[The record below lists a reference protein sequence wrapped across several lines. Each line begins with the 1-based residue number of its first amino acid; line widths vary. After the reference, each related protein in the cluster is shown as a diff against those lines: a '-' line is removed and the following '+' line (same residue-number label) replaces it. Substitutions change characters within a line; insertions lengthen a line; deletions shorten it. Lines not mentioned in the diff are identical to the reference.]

1 VALIGVSATAYIGVV
16 SISDSAR
23 PTFDGITVYGYVG
36 SVNVTT
42 TSFDYEA
49 VKNNYDTL
57 RAVYVGGRTTA
68 KDRTIVINEQSRVV
82 YVDREYTTRTS
93 SITEQFR
100 NVYVSNENRD
110 NRVVSVV

>member
-1 VALIGVSATAYIGVV
+1 MWV
-16 SISDSAR
+16 
-23 PTFDGITVYGYVG
+23 
-36 SVNVTT
+36 
-42 TSFDYEA
+42 
-49 VKNNYDTL
+49 
-57 RAVYVGGRTTA
+57 GRTTA